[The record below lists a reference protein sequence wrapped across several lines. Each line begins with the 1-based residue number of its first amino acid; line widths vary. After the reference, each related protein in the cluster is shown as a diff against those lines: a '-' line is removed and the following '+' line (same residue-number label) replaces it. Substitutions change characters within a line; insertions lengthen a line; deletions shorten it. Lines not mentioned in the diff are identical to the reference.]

1 MLMLPTTLKSKYST
15 FGYGEKQGLKC
26 IMGKESPPPTTYTMK
41 SNFDEKL
48 NGYSFG
54 IPYSY
59 YKKVHIEGLNTQAE
73 DIPGPGTY
81 D

>member
-1 MLMLPTTLKSKYST
+1 
-15 FGYGEKQGLKC
+15 
-26 IMGKESPPPTTYTMK
+26 MGWESPPPTTYKIK
-41 SNFDEKL
+41 SEFEAKT

-59 YKKVHIEGLNTQAE
+59 YKKVHIEGLNTQSE

-81 D
+81 DQWTTIGLNSLKFSFKSRVKP

>member
-1 MLMLPTTLKSKYST
+1 
-15 FGYGEKQGLKC
+15 
-26 IMGKESPPPTTYTMK
+26 MGRDSPPPTTYKIK
-41 SNFDEKL
+41 SDFEKAKT

-59 YKKVHIEGLNTQAE
+59 YKKVHIEGLCTNAE
-73 DIPGPGTY
+73 YIPGPGTY